1 MFIMKKRF
9 LGILTCLIVFFLIG
23 CGNLSQTLKSENAT
37 SNQESIE
44 VESTTI
50 VNKELVVYFSWS
62 GNTAKVAS
70 KIQNETGADSFEIV
84 PEQPYTEDYNT
95 LLDIAKK
102 ENDNKARPEIAGK
115 IENIDDYDVIF
126 LGFPNW
132 WGDMPMIVY
141 SFLDKYDLSGK
152 IIAPFCTSGGSG
164 FSNTLSEIKTL
175 EPNANVVEGLQ
186 VEGSRAD
193 DSRESISGWLQK
205 INMNK

>member
-1 MFIMKKRF
+1 M
-9 LGILTCLIVFFLIG
+9 
-23 CGNLSQTLKSENAT
+23 
-37 SNQESIE
+37 
-44 VESTTI
+44 
-50 VNKELVVYFSWS
+50 VVYFSWS

-84 PEQPYTEDYNT
+84 PKQPYTEDYNI

-141 SFLDKYDLSGK
+141 SFLDNYDLSGK

-193 DSRESISGWLQK
+193 DSRESISVWLQK

>member
-1 MFIMKKRF
+1 M
-9 LGILTCLIVFFLIG
+9 
-23 CGNLSQTLKSENAT
+23 
-37 SNQESIE
+37 
-44 VESTTI
+44 
-50 VNKELVVYFSWS
+50 
-62 GNTAKVAS
+62 
-70 KIQNETGADSFEIV
+70 
-84 PEQPYTEDYNT
+84 
-95 LLDIAKK
+95 DIAKK

>member
-1 MFIMKKRF
+1 MKKRF

>member
-1 MFIMKKRF
+1 MKKRF

-193 DSRESISGWLQK
+193 DSRESISEWLQK

>member
-1 MFIMKKRF
+1 MKKRF

-84 PEQPYTEDYNT
+84 PKQPYTEDYNI

-141 SFLDKYDLSGK
+141 SFLDNYDLSGK

>member
-1 MFIMKKRF
+1 M
-9 LGILTCLIVFFLIG
+9 IVFFLIG